1 MNELLTDKFGT
12 KIEVGN
18 MVAHAAV
25 KYMYNTAKMIVGLV
39 LRVSSYS
46 ITVFNKENYNNK
58 SVLYQLKNTVI
69 ISKHPERFKNEV

>member
-39 LRVSSYS
+39 LR
-46 ITVFNKENYNNK
+46 E
-58 SVLYQLKNTVI
+58 L
-69 ISKHPERFKNEV
+69 